1 MAGNKLTAGTNN
13 LLAVIGDEETVVGML
28 LAGVGNV
35 DGRKSS
41 NFFVVDDS
49 SAWRR
54 PRAAPSVRIARRRRP
69 IAPRPRPRLACPAD
83 AALRLLP
90 VAETSTAQLE
100 EAFHL
105 FTNRK
110 DIAILIINQYVA
122 ARIRDTIDNYV
133 GTSPSI
139 IEVPSKEHPYEPD
152 QDAIHRRA
160 RLLLG
165 IRE

>member
-1 MAGNKLTAGTNN
+1 MAPPA
-13 LLAVIGDEETVVGML
+13 
-28 LAGVGNV
+28 
-35 DGRKSS
+35 
-41 NFFVVDDS
+41 
-49 SAWRR
+49 
-54 PRAAPSVRIARRRRP
+54 RAALGVSIARRRRP
-69 IAPRPRPRLACPAD
+69 IAPRPRPPPRATPTRPPPPPRRRDLN
-83 AALRLLP
+83 R
-90 VAETSTAQLE
+90 QLE

-122 ARIRDTIDNYV
+122 ARIRDTIDNYG